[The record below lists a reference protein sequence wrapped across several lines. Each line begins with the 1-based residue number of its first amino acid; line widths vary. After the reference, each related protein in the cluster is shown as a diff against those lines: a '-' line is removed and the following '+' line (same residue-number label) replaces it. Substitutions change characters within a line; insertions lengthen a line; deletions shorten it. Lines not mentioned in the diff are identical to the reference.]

1 MNFTIN
7 HLTSVIFGEGASQG
21 TGEKLKDFGITK
33 LLCVYDKGIKAAG
46 LVDTIIQNVQAEG
59 IKVIEFGEVL
69 PDPPDTIVDQA
80 GELGRKEGVDGI
92 LGIGGGSSMDTAKGV
107 NVLLGNPG
115 VISDYFNPETMQK
128 PGKFLFLIPTTSG
141 TGSEVTGVAVLTN
154 TKDRKK
160 CGVRGKNCIATLAI
174 VDPKL
179 TFGLPPGITA
189 ATGMDAFSHAVEA
202 YTTAMKNPMSD
213 LLALE
218 AISLIAKYLP
228 VAVRDGS
235 NGEARSK
242 MSYAATIAGMSFNDA
257 PPHIGHAIA
266 HTVGVKY
273 HVPHGTICGLAVPGV
288 IEYVSDIMPEMVR
301 SIGEAMGL
309 SLKDDL
315 SNEMLGSRVADA
327 VRKLNREIGL
337 PTMKDLNIPESG
349 LSDIAA
355 DVLTDVCAPFIPKK
369 TNADDVLRILQKYYA
384 Q

>member
-21 TGEKLKDFGITK
+21 TGEKLRDFGITK
-33 LLCVYDKGIKAAG
+33 VLCVYDKGIKAAG

-92 LGIGGGSSMDTAKGV
+92 LGIGGGSSMDAAKGV

-115 VISDYFNPETMQK
+115 VISDYFNPEIMQK

-154 TKDRKK
+154 TKDSRK
-160 CGVRGKNCIATLAI
+160 CGVIGKNSIAALAI

-266 HTVGVKY
+266 HTIGAKY

-349 LSDIAA
+349 LPDIAA
-355 DVLTDVCAPFIPKK
+355 DVLTDVCASFTPKK
-369 TNADDVLRILQKYYA
+369 TNADDVLRILRKDYA
-384 Q
+384 R